1 MNFRWIGFINKAFPE
16 AKIIH
21 LHRNPMAI
29 CWSNYKI
36 NFPDPG
42 MDFSLSQKNTAEY
55 YVLYNNLM
63 KFWFNN
69 LKNKIINLN
78 YEHFVNNFE
87 NETNIL
93 IKKIGLNWEE
103 NLKNYDKNNRPV
115 QTASLLQVRGKIKK
129 NTSDEWKKYKDK
141 LKIMQETLKSAN
153 IEF

>member
-1 MNFRWIGFINKAFPE
+1 
-16 AKIIH
+16 
-21 LHRNPMAI
+21 MAI

-63 KFWFNN
+63 KFWFNY

>member
-1 MNFRWIGFINKAFPE
+1 
-16 AKIIH
+16 
-21 LHRNPMAI
+21 
-29 CWSNYKI
+29 
-36 NFPDPG
+36 
-42 MDFSLSQKNTAEY
+42 
-55 YVLYNNLM
+55 M

-69 LKNKIINLN
+69 LKNKIININ

-93 IKKIGLNWEE
+93 IKKIGINWEE
-103 NLKNYDKNNRPV
+103 SLKNYYKNNRPV

-141 LKIMQETLKSAN
+141 LKMMQETLKSAN